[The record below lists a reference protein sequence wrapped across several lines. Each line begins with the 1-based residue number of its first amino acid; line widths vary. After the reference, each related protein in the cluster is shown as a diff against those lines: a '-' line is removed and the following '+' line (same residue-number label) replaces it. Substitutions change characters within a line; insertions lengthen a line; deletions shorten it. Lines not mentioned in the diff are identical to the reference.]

1 MRCFAVIV
9 LAALL
14 NVGAAFVTQKASA
27 EPLAQGPKV
36 CAECHKS
43 EAQIWEGSKHATSFK
58 EVHKSPKAKDI
69 VAAVGG
75 EKNMK
80 KNEVC
85 TQCHYTLVG
94 ADKKAEAGPSCESCH
109 GASSDWFKIHN
120 DYGGPTVKRDAET
133 PEHKTDRLAKAA
145 AAGMLWPHDRF
156 GIAENCTECH
166 GLANPKVP
174 ADALAKM
181 LDAGH
186 PAIAEWEMVQY
197 SQGTI
202 RHRFYPPN
210 MTENAKMTPPE
221 LARMFVTGQAAKL
234 VSAAGAAGKVDNPK
248 YKEFQEKR
256 LAMAKDALSKVT
268 SVPEAK
274 ALIDAPSAEN
284 ARKLVNAIADKDLSG
299 EVGGILPA
307 EGTYK

>member
-1 MRCFAVIV
+1 MRWLVV
-9 LAALL
+9 V
-14 NVGAAFVTQKASA
+14 VGALALGLGVAGLSSQASA
-27 EPLAQGPKV
+27 EATNQGPKV
-36 CAECHKS
+36 CSECHKS
-43 EAQIWEGSKHATSFK
+43 EHAVWDATKHAKSFK

-80 KNEVC
+80 KNAVC

-120 DYGGPTVKRDAET
+120 DYGGPTVKREDEPAA
-133 PEHKTDRLAKAA
+133 HKQERLKKAA
-145 AAGMLWPHDRF
+145 AAGMLWPSDRY

-197 SQGTI
+197 SQGTV

-210 MTENAKMTPPE
+210 MTENAEMTPAE
-221 LARMFVTGQAAKL
+221 ASRMFAAGQAAKL
-234 VSAAGAAGKVDNPK
+234 VSATAAMGKVDSAK
-248 YKEFQEKR
+248 YKEFQTAR
-256 LAMAKDALSKVT
+256 AGLAKQALENI
-268 SVPEAK
+268 PEAK
-274 ALIDAPSAEN
+274 ALIASPSADN
-284 ARKLVNAIADKDLSG
+284 ARKFVAAIADKDLSG
-299 EVGGILPA
+299 AVKLPA
-307 EGTYK
+307 KASYK

>member
-1 MRCFAVIV
+1 MRWLAVV
-9 LAALL
+9 FTAALL
-14 NVGAAFVTQKASA
+14 SLGATVLTKQADA

-36 CAECHKS
+36 CTECHKG
-43 EAQIWEGSKHATSFK
+43 EAQIWEGTKHSTSFK
-58 EVHKSPKAKDI
+58 EINKAPKAKDI

-85 TQCHYTLVG
+85 TQCHFTMIG

-120 DYGGPTVKRDAET
+120 DYGGPTVKRDDET
-133 PEHKTDRLAKAA
+133 PDHKKDRIAKAA
-145 AAGMLWPHDRF
+145 AAGMLWPHDRY
-156 GIAENCTECH
+156 GIAENCNECH
-166 GLANPKVP
+166 GLANSKVP

-186 PAIAEWEMVQY
+186 PAIADWEMVQW
-197 SQGTI
+197 SQGAI
-202 RHRFYPPN
+202 RHRFYPPK
-210 MTENAKMTPPE
+210 MTENAEMTPPE

-234 VSAAGAAGKVDNPK
+234 VSAAAVLGKVDNPK

-256 LAMAKDALSKVT
+256 MAMAKDALSKVT
-268 SVPEAK
+268 SVPAAK
-274 ALIDAPSAEN
+274 ALIDKPTSEN
-284 ARKLVNAIADKDLSG
+284 ARKLVDAIADKDLSG
-299 EVGGILPA
+299 EVGALLPA
-307 EGTYK
+307 KTTYK

>member
-1 MRCFAVIV
+1 MRWFAVFV
-9 LAALL
+9 SAACFSL
-14 NVGAAFVTQKASA
+14 GAAFTSQPASA

-43 EAQIWEGSKHATSFK
+43 EAQIWDGTKHAASFK
-58 EVHKSPKAKDI
+58 EVHKSPKAKEI

-109 GASSDWFKIHN
+109 GASSDWFKLHN
-120 DYGGPTVKRDAET
+120 DYGGPTVKREAEA
-133 PEHKTDRLAKAA
+133 PEHKSDRLAKAA
-145 AAGMLWPHDRF
+145 AAGMLWPHDRY

-197 SQGTI
+197 SQGSI

-210 MTENAKMTPPE
+210 MTENAKMTAPE
-221 LARMFVTGQAAKL
+221 LARLFVTGQAAKL
-234 VSAAGAAGKVDNPK
+234 TSAAGAVAKVDSPK

-256 LAMAKDALSKVT
+256 IALAKEVLSKVT

-274 ALIDAPSAEN
+274 ALIDNPSTEN
-284 ARKLVNAIADKDLSG
+284 ARKLVGAIADKDLSG
-299 EVGGILPA
+299 EVGGLLPA